1 MEYQHHYQSSVIN
14 HLFHIPR
21 QFEEN
26 RAKIALEKDRI
37 RRDYDLMSK
46 DLRNILKDESLSKNV
61 SQVKNNYLTKKIRG
75 KTNKIKNEI
84 NSKFQGNESILESHS
99 PSNSIFVRDK
109 CDSSMLLDF
118 ITTRTSKICDDIDRC
133 RSENGINKSQTKIE
147 ALHGLLKK
155 VNTLRKILF
164 EEIKQN
170 DNSNVD
176 PKEIISEIS
185 KLEEEQNKIMSGKSP
200 KMQKSKNSY
209 QDRERTLNEREEI
222 LKMKEC
228 CIDEKARELYL
239 REKEIQMKKKV
250 VQSSND
256 IPKGVNENVKVV
268 KNNAETI
275 IDEIPVK
282 IVINVNKGDKT
293 NDRSAD
299 LVVNDVKWCER
310 LRKTVRATESRQ
322 TQPIRTE
329 TGKIYPKMPANKTKS
344 IPIEQKQSDNSSQS
358 TSLTAYMNPPEIL
371 QTQLSRALRHAGISS
386 NFKTQ
391 LGSNMND
398 NEMLHYIIRLL
409 GMSRTS
415 IEQLNLSTVSTV
427 KTPDSSVINISSN
440 QKFIASS
447 TSTPLSISSS
457 CSVEQTESI
466 EKNKLHQLA
475 RFLSEN
481 RNPTGNAERQGP
493 DSIENTIW
501 NNILSQKKA
510 EKPTKIQTNNKDKSE
525 VGLTRGT
532 TEPEKHDLMT
542 KYDELAANCTE
553 RIRNLDSM
561 ISKVREE
568 KQKILEN
575 TLSSAESLMSQT
587 QKENVTEYM
596 DIPNLKDVGID
607 PKCVRNGNLISSPP
621 SEKSTNAP
629 SSDFSSTSGTAAD
642 LSSIGNRI
650 NLTVTRNKE
659 FGESKDSGVGVSRP
673 VTSSDFR
680 DSPDLRKDTKICD
693 LDSTKQLL
701 SLALQEEKQT
711 KTESAMVETL
721 RDLNFGNLAKSTQ
734 LDGLR
739 TTNNREKHPPIALT
753 R

>member
-1 MEYQHHYQSSVIN
+1 M
-14 HLFHIPR
+14 
-21 QFEEN
+21 
-26 RAKIALEKDRI
+26 
-37 RRDYDLMSK
+37 
-46 DLRNILKDESLSKNV
+46 
-61 SQVKNNYLTKKIRG
+61 
-75 KTNKIKNEI
+75 
-84 NSKFQGNESILESHS
+84 LESHS
-99 PSNSIFVRDK
+99 HSNPTTVRDR

-118 ITTRTSKICDDIDRC
+118 VTTRTSKICDDIDRC
-133 RSENGINKSQTKIE
+133 RRENGKNKSQTKIE
-147 ALHGLLKK
+147 ALHELLKK
-155 VNTLRKILF
+155 VNSLRKILF

-170 DNSNVD
+170 DNNGID
-176 PKEIISEIS
+176 PKEIIIEIS
-185 KLEEEQNKIMSGKSP
+185 KLEEEQNEIMSGKSP
-200 KMQKSKNSY
+200 QIEKSKNSY
-209 QDRERTLNEREEI
+209 QDRERTLSEREEI
-222 LKMKEC
+222 LKMKES

-239 REKEIQMKKKV
+239 REKEIQQKKKV
-250 VQSSND
+250 VRTSNG
-256 IPKGVNENVKVV
+256 IPKGVNETVKIV
-268 KNNAETI
+268 KNDAETV

-293 NDRSAD
+293 NERSTD
-299 LVVNDVKWCER
+299 FVVDDVKWCER
-310 LRKTVRATESRQ
+310 LRKPIQATESRQ
-322 TQPIRTE
+322 TEPIRTE
-329 TGKIYPKMPANKTKS
+329 SGKIYPKTPAIKTKP
-344 IPIEQKQSDNSSQS
+344 IPTEQRQTDNSSQS
-358 TSLTAYMNPPEIL
+358 TSITAYMNPPELI
-371 QTQLSRALRHAGISS
+371 QTQLSRALRHSGMLP
-386 NFKTQ
+386 NLKTQ
-391 LGSNMND
+391 IGSNMND
-398 NEMLHYIIRLL
+398 NEILHYIIRLL

-440 QKFIASS
+440 QQFIASS

-466 EKNKLHQLA
+466 ERNKLHQLA

-481 RNPTGNAERQGP
+481 GILTGNGERNNP

-501 NNILSQKKA
+501 NNILSQKKD
-510 EKPTKIQTNNKDKSE
+510 EIPTKTQSNNKDPSE
-525 VGLTRGT
+525 IGLTNAT
-532 TEPEKHDLMT
+532 TKPGKHDLMT

-596 DIPNLKDVGID
+596 DIPNLKDVRINQTSE
-607 PKCVRNGNLISSPP
+607 CNGNIISSPS

-642 LSSIGNRI
+642 LSLNGNRI
-650 NLTVTRNKE
+650 NLTATRNKE

-680 DSPDLRKDTKICD
+680 DSPDLRQNTKICD
-693 LDSTKQLL
+693 LDSNKQLL
-701 SLALQEEKQT
+701 SLAIREEKQT
-711 KTESAMVETL
+711 KAESAMLEAS
-721 RDLNFGNLAKSTQ
+721 RDLNYVNIVKRTKQDS
-734 LDGLR
+734 LR